1 MARTTLSVSDLDVK
15 IDEEGIVRVVNIP
28 ADAAV
33 VITKP
38 GLEQLLTE
46 VSEAIMQAYSERE
59 PLE

>member
-33 VITKP
+33 VITKE
-38 GLEQLLTE
+38 GLEQLLTGVVE
-46 VSEAIMQAYSERE
+46 FLMREKE

>member
-33 VITKP
+33 VITKQ

-46 VSEAIMQAYSERE
+46 VSEAIMQAYSEKGE
-59 PLE
+59 

>member
-1 MARTTLSVSDLDVK
+1 MKTTLSVSDLDVK

-33 VITKP
+33 VITKQ
-38 GLEQLLTE
+38 GLEQLLTGVVE
-46 VSEAIMQAYSERE
+46 FLMREKE